1 MKRTLA
7 LATCVMALC
16 WAAPVR
22 AHLCNDV
29 FQQAKDN
36 LAVKVD
42 IRDGQL
48 RVGKEA
54 SFHVY
59 LLNTMDR
66 DIANINLEVRSS
78 QFDAEVKPSP
88 QWRSFPALKT
98 NKRGGKKEWFEV
110 TLARKRGVR
119 DGRYQIQ
126 LHLFNARNRRQVFK
140 TVDIDAA
147 VGAYDL
153 PVVDDIIIDG
163 RGGRNEW
170 RSSVLCSDFYNY
182 VRSGRYFENRPAREQ
197 SRFRL
202 ACDQDNLY
210 VLFNAQGGARAKSD
224 RMTLYVASA
233 TDATPVAVSVDRIS
247 GRVSGI
253 DDPGAVEVK
262 TSDRKNAVEVR
273 IPRALLGIGGV
284 DSFYANVTRTLRLG
298 GDELVSYW
306 RGNKFSVMDPIVYGQ
321 FKITD

>member
-1 MKRTLA
+1 MKRILLA
-7 LATCVMALC
+7 AGCVMALC
-16 WAAPVR
+16 RAAPVQ

-66 DIANINLEVRSS
+66 DIANINLEVRSG

-88 QWRSFPALKT
+88 QWRSFPGLKT
-98 NKRGGKKEWFEV
+98 NKRGGRKEWFEV
-110 TLARKRGVR
+110 TLRRKRGVP
-119 DGRYQIQ
+119 DGRYEIQ

-153 PVVDDIIIDG
+153 PVVDDIIVDG

-182 VRSGRYFENRPAREQ
+182 VKSGKYFENRPARDQ
-197 SRFRL
+197 SRCRL

-224 RMTLYVASA
+224 QMTLYVASA
-233 TDATPVAVSVDRIS
+233 TDATPVTVSVDRIS
-247 GRVSGI
+247 GQVSGI
-253 DDPGAVEVK
+253 DDPGSVEVK
-262 TSDRKNAVEVR
+262 TSDKKNAVEVR

-284 DSFYANVTRTLRLG
+284 DNFYANVTRTLRVG

-321 FKITD
+321 FKIAD